1 MCITLAREN
10 MTLTLLLQN
19 KIAMDFIAGLIGSLL
34 KDVLVDNQLKLP
46 KKRGDILLL
55 GCLGGMLAGGAV
67 GVAVDGGFVSAFL
80 AGFAGV
86 SVLDALTGKKN
97 ILNIPNEKAIES
109 YLVAEEIN
117 AGGSKQLTP
126 TD

>member
-1 MCITLAREN
+1 